1 MVTPNTSSDPKD
13 DENVENL
20 EEEEDDYDDRIVT
33 LNVGG
38 IQRFVTFRSTVV
50 QNKVLRRFIERAE
63 KNPTM
68 YMVDN
73 GTSVFIDRDPKH
85 FGTILQ
91 YLRDRTG
98 QIGDEDDNDDK
109 SNGGDELRTRS
120 SSNNNGFNQD
130 EVRKHLKIAKQRL
143 EHTQQYLD
151 LKGKLL
157 ILPKDPNDLK
167 ELYRE
172 AMFYEMQ
179 KLRDDID
186 YFESV
191 RSGIESTLKDN
202 WKTILGTMITTFG
215 TYGWSSVLVVFGSI
229 IGLLSLLASSLGLP
243 SLFSSLSSSTTTNQQ
258 QQQKLNENDLSS
270 STEGRPVELIKQQ
283 HNVTRD
289 TMNTTSSATRNPNKG
304 NPKKTNSSFDS
315 DQQCTVGDSMKKE
328 I

>member
-1 MVTPNTSSDPKD
+1 MVIPSISTDPKN
-13 DENVENL
+13 DENVGK
-20 EEEEDDYDDRIVT
+20 DDDDRIVT

-38 IQRFVTFRSTVV
+38 MQRFVTFRSTVV
-50 QNKVLRRFIERAE
+50 QNEVLRHFIERAE
-63 KNPTM
+63 KNPTT

-229 IGLLSLLASSLGLP
+229 VGLLSLLASSLRLP
-243 SLFSSLSSSTTTNQQ
+243 SLFSSLSSTTNQQ
-258 QQQKLNENDLSS
+258 QQQRSNKNDGSS
-270 STEGRPVELIKQQ
+270 STDGGTVELITQQ

-289 TMNTTSSATRNPNKG
+289 RMNITSSATKTPPSNSDNK
-304 NPKKTNSSFDS
+304 NSKKTNSSFYGE
-315 DQQCTVGDSMKKE
+315 QQCTVGDSKKKQ